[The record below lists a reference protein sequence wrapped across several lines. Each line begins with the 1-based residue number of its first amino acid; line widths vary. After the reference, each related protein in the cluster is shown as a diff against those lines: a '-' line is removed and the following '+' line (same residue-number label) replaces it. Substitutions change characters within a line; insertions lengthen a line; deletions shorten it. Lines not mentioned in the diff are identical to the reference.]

1 VGFVKGVSDMS
12 TARELRAELLRL
24 RMVPSPLPGDGHG
37 CTYRMADDDRVTAR
51 LDMDQCC
58 VTVWLR
64 VDRDTSSYQG
74 SCEDAGSLEG
84 VITGAVADATRQATA
99 TAALWEVSRTWGRR
113 G

>member
-1 VGFVKGVSDMS
+1 MNRPTDLHS
-12 TARELRAELLRL
+12 ELLRL
-24 RMVPSPLPGDGHG
+24 GMVPSPLPGDGNRG
-37 CTYRMADDDRVTAR
+37 RTYRMADDDRVTAR
-51 LDMDQCC
+51 LDTDQCC

-64 VDRDTSSYQG
+64 VDQDTSSYQG

-84 VITGAVADATRQATA
+84 VITGAVAAVTRQAAA